1 MEKSN
6 QYTTLSDKNRKRYFY
21 LIQNLLERQ
30 SQTWLT
36 TLINRIH
43 PAEIENW
50 WGDFSELK
58 QDRILNCLPKD
69 TRALLVS
76 ELHENDRNLLFRRHS
91 NAWIIDIL
99 EELDS
104 DDVADIL
111 RGMSYWYADSIIT
124 HLDKKDALKIKALL
138 KYPAETAGSLMTLD
152 FLAVQEEAN
161 LETIITQFRQVVE
174 VEEIDDI
181 HFIYVINKESK
192 LTGYL
197 PLRKLILEKAERQ
210 AKDVMLPP
218 VVSILPT
225 LDQEQVVNI
234 FRTHDL
240 ITVPV
245 TNEKGILL
253 GRITIDD
260 VVDVLDDEVSEDV
273 FQMVGL
279 TKDEHLSN
287 DLLTSMRNRI
297 PWMILNLFT
306 SIMSASIIGMF
317 NATLEKLVMLAMFM
331 PMVAALGGATANQM
345 VALIVR
351 GLAMGE
357 LHWSSVRWILI
368 REISSVL
375 VGGILIGILAGGF
388 AFHLYSSFSLSI
400 IIAAALLLNLLFAI
414 LVGTG
419 VPLFLKSL
427 KFDPA
432 MGSSVVVAAFTD
444 MMGFFIFL
452 SLANQ
457 FLLR

>member
-6 QYTTLSDKNRKRYFY
+6 QYITLSEKNRERYFY
-21 LIQNLLERQ
+21 IIQNLLERQ
-30 SQTWLT
+30 SESWLT
-36 TLINRIH
+36 VLVNRVH

-50 WGDFSELK
+50 WSGFSEQK
-58 QDRILNCLPKD
+58 QDRILNCLPKE

-76 ELHENDRNLLFRRHS
+76 ELHENDRNFLFRRHS
-91 NAWIIDIL
+91 NAWILNLL

-138 KYPAETAGSLMTLD
+138 KYPSETAGSLMSLD
-152 FLAVQEEAN
+152 FLAVQEDAN
-161 LETIITQFRQVVE
+161 LETIVTQFRQVVE

-181 HFIYVINKESK
+181 HFIYVINQESK

-197 PLRKLILEKAERQ
+197 PLRKLILEKAERK
-210 AKDVMLPP
+210 AKDIMLPP

-225 LDQEQVVNI
+225 VDQEEVVNV

-245 TNEKGILL
+245 TDEKGVLL

-287 DLLTSMRNRI
+287 DLLTSMKNRI
-297 PWMILNLFT
+297 PWMLLNLFT
-306 SIMSASIIGMF
+306 SIMAASIIGMF
-317 NATLEKLVMLAMFM
+317 NATLEKLVILAMFM

-368 REISSVL
+368 REVSSVL
-375 VGGILIGILAGGF
+375 VGGVLIGVLAGGF
-388 AFHLYSSFSLSI
+388 AFHLHSSLALSM
-400 IIAAALLLNLLFAI
+400 IIAVALLLNLLFAI

-419 VPLFLKSL
+419 VPLFLKFL

-432 MGSSVVVAAFTD
+432 MGSSVIVAAFTD
-444 MMGFFIFL
+444 MVGFLIFL
-452 SLANQ
+452 SLASQ
-457 FLLR
+457 FLLH